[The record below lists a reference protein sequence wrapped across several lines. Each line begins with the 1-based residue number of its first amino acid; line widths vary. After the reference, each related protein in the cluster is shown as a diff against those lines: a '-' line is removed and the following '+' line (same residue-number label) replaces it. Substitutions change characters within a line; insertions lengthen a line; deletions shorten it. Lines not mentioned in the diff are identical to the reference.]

1 MMKEEKC
8 EKVPLNLLIPKEL
21 DREWREYVQKKYGL
35 YRRGILTVA
44 LEESLRQFM
53 ESDKK

>member
-21 DREWREYVQKKYGL
+21 DREWREYVQKKYDIPNKYHL
-35 YRRGILTVA
+35 EA
-44 LEESLRQFM
+44 LDTETFA
-53 ESDKK
+53 

>member
-1 MMKEEKC
+1 MKEEKC

-21 DREWREYVQKKYGL
+21 NREWRQFVQKKYGL
-35 YRRGILTVA
+35 YHRGILSQA